1 MFAPV
6 RLDGATVKICPP
18 LIITAD
24 AIRDGLLALDEA
36 MTETAGQLGRA

>member
-6 RLDGATVKICPP
+6 GPDGVTAKICPP
-18 LIITAD
+18 LIITED
-24 AIRDGLLALDEA
+24 AIRDGLSALDEA